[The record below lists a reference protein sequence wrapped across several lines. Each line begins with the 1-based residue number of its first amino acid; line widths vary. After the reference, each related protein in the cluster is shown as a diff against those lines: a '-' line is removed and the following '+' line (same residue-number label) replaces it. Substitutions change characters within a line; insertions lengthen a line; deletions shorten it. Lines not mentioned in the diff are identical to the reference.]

1 MAVLTDIFKAFNN
14 NILADCQVCLISV
27 YMSKQY
33 FLPIENKNST
43 RNQYQRDCLLKTF
56 LFLIKSTLLPDA
68 ESMAALA

>member
-1 MAVLTDIFKAFNN
+1 MAVLTDI
-14 NILADCQVCLISV
+14 IRGIQSTVLTDQQVCLISV

-33 FLPIENKNST
+33 FLLVENKNSI

-56 LFLIKSTLLPDA
+56 LFIIKSTLLPDA